1 MNIVARVKSSHAA
14 PFPPDHFVCPITY
27 QLMEDP
33 VLISTSSTGKSFE
46 REAIL
51 KHFLRRTQE
60 DAPLTDPWTNQEV
73 QRADLTPNLNLKEAI
88 EDYKLHA
95 LHYSIPMRL
104 GGAVVQL

>member
-46 REAIL
+46 REAIQ
-51 KHFLRRTQE
+51 KHFAQRMQDHTL
-60 DAPLTDPWTNQEV
+60 PTDPWTNQEV
-73 QRADLTPNLNLKEAI
+73 RRAKLTPNLNLKEAI
-88 EDYKLHA
+88 EVYK
-95 LHYSIPMRL
+95 
-104 GGAVVQL
+104 V